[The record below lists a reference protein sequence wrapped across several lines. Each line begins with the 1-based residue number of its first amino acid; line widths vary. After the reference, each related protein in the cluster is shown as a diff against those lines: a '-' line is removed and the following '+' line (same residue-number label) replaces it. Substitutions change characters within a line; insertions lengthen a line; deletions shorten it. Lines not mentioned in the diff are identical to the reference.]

1 MKPEILARIA
11 AARAARDLADLARQA
26 VGTTA
31 EITGPTERIEKARRL
46 RQMANEVIR
55 MTVLAEGLAGVNW
68 AEITEALGRRDPCTV
83 EREYADDLAE
93 WNAPVGETEVDEAAA
108 GIEAL
113 DAWYARHREDH
124 DPDLEKPVADLLNRH

>member
-1 MKPEILARIA
+1 MTPEILARIT
-11 AARAARDLADLARQA
+11 AARAARDLSDLARQA

-31 EITGPTERIEKARRL
+31 ESISATERIERARRL
-46 RQMANEVIR
+46 RQMANEYVDLI
-55 MTVLAEGLAGVNW
+55 VLAEGLAGGDW
-68 AEITEALGRRDPCTV
+68 AEITEALGRRDPGTV

-93 WNAPVGETEVDEAAA
+93 WDAPVGETEAEEAVA